1 MLPNLR
7 IDSFGSL
14 VGAALLIAAVCF
26 SERILTLA
34 ILRHWNPLPVLRRTR
49 LRVSIWRTVLYWV
62 VTFERMLYMLAAMSL
77 NLWILIMIVTSLAVG
92 QFIIEVTETTGSTAN
107 VNDVSLSDA
116 ESGYLLP
123 RHSRDVNGM
132 KEPLLAASTDD
143 YELDSASPYQQEHH
157 YPSQQ
162 TYISQPASRI
172 TSYPHSISPSQMS
185 PSFQYTPPP
194 VSEQTALATT
204 RPRSKSKPDGIFIHP
219 THSNIARAEVIAVR
233 MGLDTQ
239 NEYVDPSSY
248 TYPRSPSQT
257 SDSPAQGNR
266 RGWGTGNA
274 RDVARG
280 LFDGSNSTTN
290 AGS

>member
-1 MLPNLR
+1 MNAGERLHFGFLGEPFLLPNLR

-123 RHSRDVNGM
+123 RHSREN
-132 KEPLLAASTDD
+132 P
-143 YELDSASPYQQEHH
+143 
-157 YPSQQ
+157 
-162 TYISQPASRI
+162 
-172 TSYPHSISPSQMS
+172 
-185 PSFQYTPPP
+185 F
-194 VSEQTALATT
+194 
-204 RPRSKSKPDGIFIHP
+204 
-219 THSNIARAEVIAVR
+219 
-233 MGLDTQ
+233 
-239 NEYVDPSSY
+239 
-248 TYPRSPSQT
+248 
-257 SDSPAQGNR
+257 
-266 RGWGTGNA
+266 
-274 RDVARG
+274 
-280 LFDGSNSTTN
+280 
-290 AGS
+290 